1 VPGSGSFI
9 ARLSAEDRNSLL
21 LHAMDHSWLVR
32 KSPES
37 RVHWLNQLQESESRE
52 VDLQDD
58 DPTVFEHLLS
68 YLYTLDYDDGFRP
81 EEYEGSSSSDVR
93 GNNAAESGED
103 NPAVIPSAAV
113 IKADSQRSDLSD
125 SGEIGAVIPFPEHSE
140 EGKKSSLMINVQVYA
155 IADKFDMPELKVLAK
170 EKFLKCAQGWPLPD
184 FPSVV
189 HEALS
194 STPESDL
201 GLRDIIKRILADH
214 LDDVY
219 PFDDLTSTT
228 PSVTATKTIRATWR
242 NALRDE
248 GAFLYRVLGYVA
260 ANKAYE
266 QARLQLTNVE
276 ITADLQIAQ
285 HEVLTLKS
293 TIEQLRREQASC
305 EMDLDA
311 VKDRGARLIREIDTR
326 SHCRHCSK
334 DFQMSFEDATYDD
347 WYHLGSLRCKK
358 CRTKH
363 AF

>member
-1 VPGSGSFI
+1 
-9 ARLSAEDRNSLL
+9 
-21 LHAMDHSWLVR
+21 MDHSWLVR

-37 RVHWLNQLQESESRE
+37 RVHWLNHFQESESRE

-81 EEYEGSSSSDVR
+81 EEHEGSSSSDVR

-103 NPAVIPSAAV
+103 NPAAIPSVAV

-140 EGKKSSLMINVQVYA
+140 GGKKSSLMINVQVYA
-155 IADKFDMPELKVLAK
+155 MADKFDMPELKVLAK
-170 EKFLKCAQGWPLPD
+170 EKFSKCAQGWPLPD

-194 STPESDL
+194 STPESDR
-201 GLRDIIKRILADH
+201 GLRDIIRRILADH
-214 LDDVY
+214 VEDIY

-228 PSVTATKTIRATWR
+228 PSATATKTIRETWR

-248 GAFLYRVLGYVA
+248 GDFLYKVLGSVA
-260 ANKAYE
+260 ANNAYK
-266 QARLQLTNVE
+266 QARLQLTNQE
-276 ITADLQIAQ
+276 ITTDLQIAQ
-285 HEVLTLKS
+285 QEVITLKS
-293 TIEQLRREQASC
+293 TIKQVRREQATC
-305 EMDLDA
+305 ELDLDA
-311 VKDRGARLIREIDTR
+311 VKSRGARLIQEVDTR
-326 SHCRHCSK
+326 NHCRHCK
-334 DFQMSFEDATYDD
+334 QDFQMSFEDIASYDD
-347 WYHLGSLRCKK
+347 WYHLGTLRCKQ